1 MPLIP
6 GTDTYCTR
14 EWADAYHA
22 ERPSSENWDSIGAGL
37 QAASVEREKWL
48 RAAFDDIN
56 ALQYAEWTEPA
67 GGYPVCVLTA
77 QAEFALELYLQ
88 SSGIGIA
95 SPVQIKSLG
104 EDEKVE
110 VFDSRSPAEKSAV
123 LSAGVD
129 RLLASGECAGK
140 FKVSGADGGTVPPS
154 SSVSSVGYVI
164 I

>member
-1 MPLIP
+1 MSLTP
-6 GTDTYCTR
+6 GTDTYCTL

-22 ERPSSENWDSIGAGL
+22 ARPSAAQWIGIGSGPAD
-37 QAASVEREKWL
+37 RKKWL

-56 ALQYAEWTEPA
+56 ALQYAEWSEPVD
-67 GGYPVCVLTA
+67 GYPVCVLKA

-88 SSGIGIA
+88 STGAEIA
-95 SPVQIKSLG
+95 FPVRIKSLG

-110 VFDSRSPAEKSAV
+110 VFDSRSSAEKAAI

-129 RLLASGECAGK
+129 RLLASGGCAGK
-140 FKVSGADGGTVPPS
+140 FKVSGADGGTIPPS
-154 SSVSSVGYVI
+154 SSVPSVGYFI

>member
-1 MPLIP
+1 MSLTP

-22 ERPSSENWDSIGAGL
+22 ERPSAEQWNSIGAGL
-37 QAASVEREKWL
+37 SAPSVEREKWL

-56 ALQYAEWTEPA
+56 ALQYAEWPEPT
-67 GGYPVCVLTA
+67 GGYPMCVLKA

-95 SPVQIKSLG
+95 AQVQIKSLG
-104 EDEKVE
+104 EDEKAE
-110 VFDSRSPAEKSAV
+110 FFDSRSTAEKSAV

-129 RLLASGECAGK
+129 RLLASGGCVGK
-140 FKVSGADGGTVPPS
+140 FKVSGADGGIAPPS
-154 SSVSSVGYVI
+154 ISVSSVGYVI
-164 I
+164 F